1 MKQTFHGFEIREK
14 IGSGGMSTVYRGVH
28 ATLGYPVA
36 IKVLH
41 PALAGDESFIARFER
56 EARSASSLRSNNIAT
71 VIDFGTENDIYFI
84 VMEFVDGPDLSQL
97 MAKMQE
103 SGEQQRGL
111 PAEIALILLEE
122 SAYGLQEAHNQ
133 SIIHRDVKPSNI
145 LLNHKGEVKIA
156 DFGLARDTSKVSPLG
171 QKDLTMPGMVVGTP
185 SYMSP
190 EQAVGKENIDQ
201 CTDIFSLGVLAY
213 QLLTGRKPFGGST
226 PAEVQENIINQP
238 PPPVEQTECPLR
250 TPEIDQL
257 LAKMLA
263 KDPARR
269 YQSMEQVRR
278 GIQAAIDSIDIAG
291 NVGRYRREYLKRF
304 VADPRAFSEEM
315 RLQNIADRLKRGYH
329 FKEMGLSNIG
339 DAVLEFSVV
348 LALDPQNNK
357 ASAALA
363 ELQRKAEE
371 SGVAFPALGKTGPA
385 AAGDAVDVTRIV
397 TADGGTPPAAGAD
410 TTRIVGGK
418 QPPPATGRATPT
430 PQPRPGSTATAS
442 GPTTP
447 LWRRPLPL
455 AGAAV
460 LLLLVAVVIGL
471 MSRGTGPYTDLQTT
485 APPPVPEVVTPT
497 VPPAAEGPDPEVAV
511 TPPPAAEPE
520 PEPEPE
526 PEVVAPATAQLILT
540 SEPDGARVF
549 LRRPQQG
556 SFIPQGATPWRGEV
570 ETGRWEL
577 RFEHADHQ
585 GRSYIVEVGE
595 GEERSLRAS
604 LQPIPRGPG
613 WLRLVVTPFA
623 DIYVDGDLRKAGTNL
638 AYVEVPSGR
647 RHLVEYRRDDI
658 HGYHRIE
665 NLQAAAGETL
675 QAPPHRFDL
684 ASLAVRASPWA
695 RVMIN
700 GRLLDGETPLAI
712 EHIAAGQHR
721 VTAVRPGFRVAGAWL
736 RTDSGRQ
743 ALPRLADENGQPM
756 FRLDLVRGQA
766 ARLEFELSPE
776 S

>member
-14 IGSGGMSTVYRGVH
+14 IGAGGMSTVYRGVH
-28 ATLGYPVA
+28 GTLGYPVA

-97 MAKMQE
+97 LSQMQDPEAKPH
-103 SGEQQRGL
+103 GL

-122 SAYGLQEAHNQ
+122 TAYGLQEAHSQ

-145 LLNHKGEVKIA
+145 LLNTKGEVKIA
-156 DFGLARDTSKVSPLG
+156 DFGLARDTSKVSALG
-171 QKDLTMPGMVVGTP
+171 QRDLTMPGMVVGTP

-190 EQAVGKENIDQ
+190 EQAVGKESIDQ
-201 CTDIFSLGVLAY
+201 CTDIFSLGVVAY
-213 QLLTGRKPFGGST
+213 QLLSGRKPFGGST

-238 PPPVEQTECPLR
+238 PPPLQHSECPLR

-269 YQSMEQVRR
+269 YQTMDQVRR

-304 VADPRAFSEEM
+304 VADPGAFCEEM
-315 RLQNIADRLKRGYH
+315 RQQNIADRLKRGYH

-348 LALDPQNNK
+348 LALDPDNPK
-357 ASAALA
+357 AAAALA

-371 SGVAFPALGKTGPA
+371 SGVAIPAFGGVDPA
-385 AAGDAVDVTRIV
+385 DVDADVTRIV
-397 TADGGTPPAAGAD
+397 SADTPPPSPAAAGPDSTRIVSGEQPATPPAVKR
-410 TTRIVGGK
+410 TT
-418 QPPPATGRATPT
+418 
-430 PQPRPGSTATAS
+430 PRPGAPREGAATS
-442 GPTTP
+442 TP

-460 LLLLVAVVIGL
+460 LLVVLAVVIGL
-471 MSRGTGPYTDLQTT
+471 SLRGEDPD
-485 APPPVPEVVTPT
+485 VVARQPATPT
-497 VPPAAEGPDPEVAV
+497 MPEPAPEPMPEPEVAEV
-511 TPPPAAEPE
+511 LPPVEPDPVEPTPAEPE
-520 PEPEPE
+520 PPVVPAEP
-526 PEVVAPATAQLILT
+526 VVDTGRLNLT

-549 LRRPQQG
+549 IRRPQQG
-556 SFIPQGATPWRGEV
+556 SFEPRGTTPWQDEV

-577 RFEHADHQ
+577 RFEHADHR
-585 GRSYIVEVGE
+585 GRSYVVEVE
-595 GEERSLRAS
+595 ADQERRLRAT

-613 WLRLVVTPFA
+613 WFRLVVIPYA
-623 DIYVDGDLRKAGTNL
+623 DIYVDGDLQSTGANV
-638 AYVEVPSGR
+638 AHVEVSSGR
-647 RHLVEYRRDDI
+647 GHLVEYRRDDI

-665 NLQAAAGETL
+665 GLRAAPGETL
-675 QAPPHRFDL
+675 QVAPHRFDL
-684 ASLAVRASPWA
+684 ASLAVRARPWA
-695 RVMIN
+695 RLKLN
-700 GRLLDGETPLAI
+700 GRLLDGETPHAI

-721 VTAVRPGFRVAGAWL
+721 ITAVRQGFRVTGAYM
-736 RTDSGRQ
+736 RTAEGRQ
-743 ALPRLADENGQPM
+743 PLPQLADEDGQPM
-756 FRLDLVRGQA
+756 YRLDLVRGQA
-766 ARLEFELSPE
+766 ARVEFELSPD